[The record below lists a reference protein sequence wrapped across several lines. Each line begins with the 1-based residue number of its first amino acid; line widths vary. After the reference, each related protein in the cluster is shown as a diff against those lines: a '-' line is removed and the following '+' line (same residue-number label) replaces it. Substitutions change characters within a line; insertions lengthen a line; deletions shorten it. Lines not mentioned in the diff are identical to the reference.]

1 MLYCGNILW
10 LGVIGIFGVGKSIFF
25 EVFGMLLIWEGLKV
39 VVIVVDFSSLV
50 IGGSIFGDKIC
61 MNDLVCVE
69 VVFIC
74 LVLFF
79 GYLGGVS

>member
-1 MLYCGNILW
+1 M
-10 LGVIGIFGVGKSIFF
+10 
-25 EVFGMLLIWEGLKV
+25 
-39 VVIVVDFSSLV
+39 VIVVDFSSLV